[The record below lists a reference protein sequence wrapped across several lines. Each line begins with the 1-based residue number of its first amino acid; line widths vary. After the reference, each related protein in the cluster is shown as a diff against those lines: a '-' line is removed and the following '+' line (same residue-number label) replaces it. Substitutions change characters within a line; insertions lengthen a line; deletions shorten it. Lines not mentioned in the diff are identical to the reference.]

1 MFYEKEMNIKK
12 LDIDFVI
19 VISSDIVKLNK
30 KYHLEN
36 INELKIPM
44 YIITNN
50 LATKNVVEAIS
61 ISKYVSYTRCNIVI
75 LSNKIIRI
83 HELNKENV

>member
-1 MFYEKEMNIKK
+1 MNIKK